1 MNTPPAFRALYWLLP
16 LALFACSEKAVA
28 PDPVTADVTGTPAI
42 NEAAIPPPGA
52 ESPPALTTPGPIPL
66 RFRAVW
72 AIDPADCTR
81 EPGLTRIA
89 IAPGAVRFYEG
100 RSEVVSAQE
109 FPDGDFGMEVDHM
122 SEGDTTRETQ
132 RLKLDAGAGTL
143 AYQRRGETFHYTR
156 CA

>member
-1 MNTPPAFRALYWLLP
+1 VNTPPAFRALYWLLP